1 LIDALRERAATGNP
15 VKVALIGAGR
25 FGTTVAAQLGQMK
38 ALRLSVVCDLRPENA
53 RGAWEAFGGRAT
65 ADRLVAADLA
75 GVVASAVGEGRPVVT
90 RDIAS
95 AVAAPVDVVV
105 EATGLPE
112 IAARVALGAIGNRH
126 HVVMVT
132 VEADVLIGALLRRK
146 ADAAG
151 VVYTLADGDQP
162 AVTKRL
168 CDWAE
173 ALGYEIVAAGRGT
186 RFYPTDAAGMPEEA
200 FARYGYSEDLVTRR
214 RFNPQMYN
222 SFRDG
227 SKAQIEM
234 CALANATGLVPDK
247 RGMHEPAAGVGDL
260 ARLFA
265 LKQDSGL
272 LSRSGVVEL
281 ANCVGPDGEHVPGGM
296 ANGVFV
302 VLRTTNPILAEDLP
316 FYGLPGAGVAS
327 GTGGY
332 AAFYRPFH
340 LCGIETPTSV
350 AEAALL
356 GRATAAA
363 RPTPVADV
371 IAVAKRDL
379 RAGDVLDG
387 SGGKN
392 VRAIVERTEVA
403 RAERLLPEG
412 LAYRVPVRRDV
423 AQGEPITY
431 DMVDLSDDSLAVRL
445 RRQQDELWIASLA

>member
-1 LIDALRERAATGNP
+1 
-15 VKVALIGAGR
+15 
-25 FGTTVAAQLGQMK
+25 
-38 ALRLSVVCDLRPENA
+38 
-53 RGAWEAFGGRAT
+53 
-65 ADRLVAADLA
+65 
-75 GVVASAVGEGRPVVT
+75 
-90 RDIAS
+90 
-95 AVAAPVDVVV
+95 
-105 EATGLPE
+105 
-112 IAARVALGAIGNRH
+112 
-126 HVVMVT
+126 
-132 VEADVLIGALLRRK
+132 
-146 ADAAG
+146 
-151 VVYTLADGDQP
+151 
-162 AVTKRL
+162 
-168 CDWAE
+168 
-173 ALGYEIVAAGRGT
+173 
-186 RFYPTDAAGMPEEA
+186 
-200 FARYGYSEDLVTRR
+200 
-214 RFNPQMYN
+214 MYN
-222 SFRDG
+222 PFRDG

-247 RGMHEPAAGVGDL
+247 RGMHEPSAGVADL

-265 LKQDSGL
+265 LKQDGGL

-281 ANCVGPDGEHVPGGM
+281 ANCVGPNGEDVPGGM

-316 FYGLPGAGVAS
+316 FYGLPGAAVAS

-340 LCGIETPTSV
+340 LCGIETPMSI

-392 VRAIVERTEVA
+392 VRAIVERAEVA
-403 RAERLLPEG
+403 RAERFLPEG
-412 LAYRVPVRRDV
+412 LAYRVPLRRDV

-431 DMVDLSDDSLAVRL
+431 DLVDLSDDSLAVRL
-445 RRQQDELWIASLA
+445 RREQDALLG